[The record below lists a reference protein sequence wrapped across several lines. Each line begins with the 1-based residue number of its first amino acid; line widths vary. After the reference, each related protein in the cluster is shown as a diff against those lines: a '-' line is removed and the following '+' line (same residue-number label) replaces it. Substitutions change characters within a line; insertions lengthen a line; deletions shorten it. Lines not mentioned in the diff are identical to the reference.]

1 LTTGVL
7 LDKLAEIWKCVNRA
21 WIQEV
26 KVSFSKLVILVIVAA
41 VSALLITSAAFSG
54 EKPKYIG
61 AVKCKPCH
69 NTTKSGKQY
78 SIWAERPHAKAYE
91 NLLSDH
97 SQKIA
102 KEKGIADASK
112 SESCLKCH
120 ATAYSAPAEQKAETY
135 KMEEGVSC
143 EACHGP
149 GELYKSMKV
158 MKSRELALEN
168 GMILPDEALCKGCH
182 NPESPTYKEFAF
194 AEAVK
199 QIAHPTPEE

>member
-1 LTTGVL
+1 MRWNKLIVL
-7 LDKLAEIWKCVNRA
+7 AIVVA
-21 WIQEV
+21 
-26 KVSFSKLVILVIVAA
+26 VAA
-41 VSALLITSAAFSG
+41 LLVGGIAISE
-54 EKPKYIG
+54 EKPKYVG

-78 SIWAERPHAKAYE
+78 DIWAGNPHARAYE
-91 NLLSDH
+91 TLLSDY
-97 SQKIA
+97 SQEVA
-102 KEKGIADASK
+102 KEKQIADPSK
-112 SESCLKCH
+112 SEFCLKCH
-120 ATAYSAPAEQKAETY
+120 VTGYTAPAEQKAATY
-135 KMEEGVSC
+135 KTEEGVSC

-158 MKSRELALEN
+158 MKNRELALQN

-182 NPESPTYKEFAF
+182 NPESPTYREFKF